1 MNALKDKL
9 GDCEFAHEQSV
20 LANSTMKLAAVREN
34 IIKRDKNAWSKLID
48 SHHEGPQI
56 SGDGLSAKYSKIRMY
71 LKVKRKKL
79 KDLERKDRLIVKLR
93 KDFAEREKEY
103 CEEISQLQNRLGLET
118 EKYAKIEKMNSILN
132 LEVKNLGGEERFR
145 VDYGGL

>member
-1 MNALKDKL
+1 MSGA
-9 GDCEFAHEQSV
+9 
-20 LANSTMKLAAVREN
+20 
-34 IIKRDKNAWSKLID
+34 
-48 SHHEGPQI
+48 QI
-56 SGDGLSAKYSKIRMY
+56 SAFYYLSVILVCFSLSAKYSKIRMY
-71 LKVKRKKL
+71 LKDKRKKL

-132 LEVKNLGGEERFR
+132 LEVKNLGGEELYR
-145 VDYGGL
+145 VDYGGS